1 MQQENKKS
9 LMRPIKQPK
18 VESKYLIIDAY
29 QILKKH
35 LCNNLNISI

>member
-29 QILKKH
+29 QILKTFM
-35 LCNNLNISI
+35 